1 MGSPWQRLCA
11 LGAVLLC
18 SVRGELFEEGSNDRP
33 IIGILAQANH
43 NKNFKQH
50 GEYYIAASYVK
61 YLESAG
67 ARVVPIRLT
76 LSDEEYDNLFQSI
89 NGILFPGGGVNLQS
103 SKYSYVARL
112 FYDKALKAN
121 KEGDYFPIWGTCLGF
136 EELTVLTSG
145 ELLLTLTKTSGI
157 ALPLNFTEAVSESRM
172 FQNFPKDLLQAFA
185 TEPLTSNFHTWSL
198 SLKNFTMNKKL
209 SEFYNVLST
218 NTYEDVE
225 FISTMEAYDYPVYGV
240 QWHPE
245 KSAFEWKNLTG
256 IAHTPMAIKTSF
268 YMAYFFV
275 NEARKSH
282 HHFAS
287 KDEEAKELIYN
298 YSPVFTGDKS
308 LFQQCYF
315 FD

>member
-1 MGSPWQRLCA
+1 MGSPWQHLCA
-11 LGAVLLC
+11 LGAILLC
-18 SVRGELFEEGSNDRP
+18 SAVGELSGEGINERP
-33 IIGILAQANH
+33 VIGILAQANH
-43 NKNFKQH
+43 KKNLKH
-50 GEYYIAASYVK
+50 YGNYYIAASYVK

-76 LSDEEYDNLFQSI
+76 QSDDDYDNLFHSI
-89 NGILFPGGGVNLQS
+89 NGILFPGGGVDLQT
-103 SKYSYVARL
+103 SKYSHVAQL

-145 ELLLTLTKTSGI
+145 KLLLTLTNTSGI
-157 ALPLNFTEAVSESRM
+157 ALPLNFTKAVGDSRM
-172 FQNFPKDLLQAFA
+172 FQNISKDLLEAFA
-185 TEPLTSNFHTWSL
+185 KEPLTSNFHKWSL

-209 SEFYNVLST
+209 NEFYKVLST
-218 NTYEDVE
+218 NTYDDIE
-225 FISTMEAYDYPVYGV
+225 FISTMEAYDYPIYAV

-256 IAHTPMAIKTSF
+256 IVHSPAAIRSSF
-268 YMAYFFV
+268 HMAYFFV

-287 KDEEAKELIYN
+287 EAEEAKALIYN
-298 YSPVFTGDKS
+298 YTPVFTGNTS

>member
-1 MGSPWQRLCA
+1 MGSPRQLLCVV
-11 LGAVLLC
+11 GAVLLC
-18 SVRGELFEEGSNDRP
+18 SVGGELPGEGSNDRP
-33 IIGILAQANH
+33 IIGILARPNH
-43 NKNFKQH
+43 MKSLQGYGK
-50 GEYYIAASYVK
+50 YYIAASYVQ

-76 LSDEEYDNLFQSI
+76 LSDEEYYHLFQSI
-89 NGILFPGGGVNLQS
+89 NGILFPGGVVLLPT
-103 SKYSYVARL
+103 SKYTNVVQL

-145 ELLLTLTKTSGI
+145 KKLLTLTKTNGI
-157 ALPLNFTEAVSESRM
+157 ALPLNFTKAVNESRM
-172 FQNFPKDLLQAFA
+172 FQNFSKDLIEAYA
-185 TEPLTSNFHTWSL
+185 TEPLTSNFHEWSL
-198 SLKNFTMNKKL
+198 SLKNFTLNKEL
-209 SEFYNVLST
+209 SEFYRVLST
-218 NTYEDVE
+218 NTYEDIE
-225 FISTMEAYDYPVYGV
+225 FISTMEAYKYPIYGV

-256 IAHTPMAIKTSF
+256 IVHSPLAIKTSF
-268 YMAYFFV
+268 YMADFFV

-287 KDEEAKELIYN
+287 EDEETKALIYN
-298 YSPVFTGDKS
+298 YTPVFTGNES
-308 LFQQCYF
+308 SFQQCYF

>member
-1 MGSPWQRLCA
+1 MGSPWLRICA

-18 SVRGELFEEGSNDRP
+18 CAVGELPGEGINERP

-43 NKNFKQH
+43 MKNLKHH
-50 GEYYIAASYVK
+50 GKYYIAASYIK

-67 ARVVPIRLT
+67 ARIVPIRLT
-76 LSDEEYDNLFQSI
+76 QSDEEYDNLFHSI
-89 NGILFPGGGVNLQS
+89 NGILFPGGAVNLQT
-103 SKYSYVARL
+103 SKYSHVAQL
-112 FYDKALKAN
+112 FYEKALKAN

-145 ELLLTLTKTSGI
+145 ELLLTLTNTSGI
-157 ALPLNFTEAVSESRM
+157 ALPLNFTKAVADSRL
-172 FQNFPKDLLQAFA
+172 FQNISKDLLEALA
-185 TEPLTSNFHTWSL
+185 TEPLTSNFHKWSL

-209 SEFYNVLST
+209 NEFYKVLST
-218 NTYEDVE
+218 NTYDGIE
-225 FISTMEAYDYPVYGV
+225 FISTMEAYNYPIYAV

-256 IAHTPMAIKTSF
+256 IVHSPPAIRSSF
-268 YMAYFFV
+268 HMAYFFV

-287 KDEEAKELIYN
+287 EAEEAKALIYN
-298 YSPVFTGDKS
+298 YTPVFTGNTS

>member
-1 MGSPWQRLCA
+1 MRSPWHLCA

-18 SVRGELFEEGSNDRP
+18 SAGGELLEEGSNDRP
-33 IIGILAQANH
+33 IIGVLAQANH
-43 NKNFKQH
+43 MSNFKEY
-50 GEYYIAASYVK
+50 GKYYIAASYVK

-67 ARVVPIRLT
+67 ARVMPIRLT
-76 LSDEEYDNLFQSI
+76 LSDEEYENLFQSI
-89 NGILFPGGGVNLQS
+89 NGILFPGGGVDLQT
-103 SKYSYVARL
+103 SKYSQVAQL

-121 KEGDYFPIWGTCLGF
+121 NEGDYFPIWGTCLGF

-145 ELLLTLTKTSGI
+145 KLLLTSTKTSGI

-172 FQNFPKDLLQAFA
+172 FQNFPKDLLEAFA
-185 TEPLTSNFHTWSL
+185 TEPLTSNFHKWSL

-209 SEFYNVLST
+209 SEFYNILST
-218 NTYEDVE
+218 NTYENIE
-225 FISTMEAYDYPVYGV
+225 FISTMEAYDYPIYGV

-245 KSAFEWKNLTG
+245 KSVFEWKNLTG
-256 IAHTPMAIKTSF
+256 IVHTPMAIKTSF

-287 KDEEAKELIYN
+287 EDEESKELIYN
-298 YSPVFTGDKS
+298 YNPVFTGNGS